1 MRRVE
6 PEERKPGRG
15 KNQWQL
21 RYFQQGKSIIIFD
34 GVSRGLRMS
43 DSLECVHTYIY
54 TRTHTQARRCGKKQ
68 YYPTCQVKQNGDDT
82 YMAFLQRHIYFQK
95 RGEKQREKQK
105 ERGKKTN
112 KKKTINYYFSLPLLS
127 PLSLLSLLSLLLLS
141 LLIQQL
147 LE

>member
-127 PLSLLSLLSLLLLS
+127 PLSLLSLLLLS

>member
-1 MRRVE
+1 MRRRKRRRKRGMRRVE

-112 KKKTINYYFSLPLLS
+112 KKK
-127 PLSLLSLLSLLLLS
+127 
-141 LLIQQL
+141 Q
-147 LE
+147 